1 MPSPST
7 QILLIEED
15 PTLLAITAF
24 RLELLGHELVSLQT
38 AHEAS
43 QWLEKQLPDLVAV
56 GHLADTEPI
65 DFLNRLSNEER
76 TSNLPVIYLS
86 ACTDLEEV
94 QRAFNAG
101 ADEYLI
107 TPYDPLMLENKI
119 EGLLHAASGR
129 GEG

>member
-1 MPSPST
+1 MPSSST

-15 PTLLAITAF
+15 PTLLAITGF
-24 RLELLGHELVSLQT
+24 RLELLGHELLQLQT
-38 AHEAS
+38 ASEAL

-56 GHLADTEPI
+56 GHLADMEPI
-65 DFLNRLSNEER
+65 DFLNRLSNDQR
-76 TSNLPVIYLS
+76 TSDLPIIYLS

-107 TPYDPLMLENKI
+107 TPYDPLMLEHKV
-119 EGLLHAASGR
+119 EGLLQAASVR
-129 GEG
+129 GDG